1 MSYNMVIAGAGGIAQ
16 AVGLIMADWGTVP
29 LKIFIGNRTLEKA
42 EKVADWIGKGS
53 TDPGVAKGFCL
64 SEAGLT
70 NEMEDIFTQ
79 GDVLLD
85 CLPGSL
91 APKMA
96 SYAKDFKMHYVNL
109 TEYVAETNE
118 IIALAKNAETGFV
131 LQSGLA

>member
-1 MSYNMVIAGAGGIAQ
+1 MAMDEIQEAQ
-16 AVGLIMADWGTVP
+16 LKAAKSFSEATEGL
-29 LKIFIGNRTLEKA
+29 KFENERQ
-42 EKVADWIGKGS
+42 
-53 TDPGVAKGFCL
+53 AKL
-64 SEAGLT
+64 SFMEEAGLT
-70 NEMEDIFTQ
+70 KEMEDIFTK

-96 SYAKDFKMHYVNL
+96 RYAKDFKMHYVNL

-131 LQSGLA
+131 LQSGLAPGYINLNFAKSIR